1 MRWCRHHVVYI
12 DTGGGCVVGRR
23 YVVCAFVEDEICAAA
38 KVCEEMPIP
47 M

>member
-1 MRWCRHHVVYI
+1 MYI
-12 DTGGGCVVGRR
+12 DTGGDCVVGRR
-23 YVVCAFVEDEICAAA
+23 YVVCAFVEDEICGNFSAA